1 MNRGA
6 GMPACPALGQDRVRW
21 KSRRGVPL
29 TNDRYL
35 FSKDGWD
42 INIFMEKPAMNGKWF
57 TIGILALGF
66 FLSFNAS
73 PSLAQK
79 SPKTLTLVYSNN
91 INGEI
96 DPCPT

>member
-1 MNRGA
+1 MVHQQAGIGA
-6 GMPACPALGQDRVRW
+6 KGI
-21 KSRRGVPL
+21 SL
-29 TNDRYL
+29 TNDRDL
-35 FSKDGWD
+35 FSKDGWG

-57 TIGILALGF
+57 VIGVLVLGF
-66 FLSFNAS
+66 FLFFNAS
-73 PSLAQK
+73 PSHAQK

>member
-1 MNRGA
+1 MSAMKRNWFA
-6 GMPACPALGQDRVRW
+6 I
-21 KSRRGVPL
+21 GVL
-29 TNDRYL
+29 V
-35 FSKDGWD
+35 
-42 INIFMEKPAMNGKWF
+42 
-57 TIGILALGF
+57 LGF

>member
-1 MNRGA
+1 
-6 GMPACPALGQDRVRW
+6 
-21 KSRRGVPL
+21 
-29 TNDRYL
+29 
-35 FSKDGWD
+35 
-42 INIFMEKPAMNGKWF
+42 MEKPAMNGKWF
-57 TIGILALGF
+57 MIGVLVLGF
-66 FLSFNAS
+66 FLFFNAS